1 MGRRWKERGWGEV
14 LEKKERKKGKK
25 NVRMKI
31 EQKLSS
37 GCVLRGENGRGEK
50 KAFREPFTIQGLFG
64 TAALPDIM
72 NCSFLLSLCS
82 AED

>member
-1 MGRRWKERGWGEV
+1 M